1 MKPGLVAQIGG
12 DSGETAGK
20 TRGEKK
26 PGLDRD
32 VAQVEQLAPARSAR
46 RLAEQHGVGREERG
60 KHHHVAE
67 DEDPEA
73 VAGDDALGRG
83 TGMRYAG
90 RFHATQMM
98 RVAVRIC
105 DRRVGHHALPGWLAS
120 ARRSA
125 MLARSI
131 RATSAAGMTYSSWSR
146 QANTT
151 NVANAPTKPN
161 ATIHQMCQIK
171 AKPITVAKNAQTN
184 PVGELRGI
192 SMSS

>member
-1 MKPGLVAQIGG
+1 MKPELVAQVGG
-12 DSGETAGK
+12 DSGEPAGK

-26 PGLDRD
+26 PGLDCD
-32 VAQVEQLAPARSAR
+32 VAQVEQLAPARPAR
-46 RLAEQHGVGREERG
+46 RLAEQHGVGREERR
-60 KHHHVAE
+60 KHDHVAE
-67 DEDPEA
+67 NEYPEA
-73 VAGDDALGRG
+73 IAGDDAFGG
-83 TGMRYAG
+83 GAGMRYAG
-90 RFHATQMM
+90 RFHAMQMM
-98 RVAVRIC
+98 RVAVWIC
-105 DRRVGHHALPGWLAS
+105 DRRVGHHAVPGWLAS

-131 RATSAAGMTYSSWSR
+131 CATSAAGMTYSSWSR

-151 NVANAPTKPN
+151 NVANAPIKPK

-171 AKPITVAKNAQTN
+171 AKPITLAKNAQTN

>member
-1 MKPGLVAQIGG
+1 MKPGLVAQVGG
-12 DSGETAGK
+12 NSGETAGK
-20 TRGEKK
+20 TRCEKK
-26 PGLDRD
+26 RGLDRD
-32 VAQVEQLAPARSAR
+32 VAQVEQLTPARPPR
-46 RLAEQHGVGREERG
+46 RLAEQHGVGREERR
-60 KHHHVAE
+60 KHDHVAE

-73 VAGDDALGRG
+73 ISGHDALGRG
-83 TGMRYAG
+83 PGVLHAG

-98 RVAVRIC
+98 RVAVWIC
-105 DRRVGHHALPGWLAS
+105 DRRVGHHAVPGWLAS

-131 RATSAAGMTYSSWSR
+131 SSTSAAGMTYSSWSR

-151 NVANAPTKPN
+151 NVANAPTKPK